1 MEAVSIDL
9 ALSDPVAS
17 FKPLACEIRALLSGD
32 TTNLASRPS
41 FKGPYRPEQG
51 SEGEE
56 DVKRGSIDRPQC
68 NVPKGELSA

>member
-32 TTNLASRPS
+32 TSHTTRLAPVL
-41 FKGPYRPEQG
+41 QG
-51 SEGEE
+51 TLSARAGIGGRGRCEEG
-56 DVKRGSIDRPQC
+56 VDRPTSMQC
-68 NVPKGELSA
+68 P

>member
-32 TTNLASRPS
+32 TTRLAPRPRPS
-41 FKGPYRPEQG
+41 RDLIGQSR
-51 SEGEE
+51 
-56 DVKRGSIDRPQC
+56 DRRER
-68 NVPKGELSA
+68 KM

>member
-32 TTNLASRPS
+32 TTNLASRLAPVL
-41 FKGPYRPEQG
+41 QG
-51 SEGEE
+51 TLSARAGIGGRGRCEEG
-56 DVKRGSIDRPQC
+56 VDRPTSMQC
-68 NVPKGELSA
+68 P